1 MRRNKHVIL
10 IVALLAALPVLAV
23 TGCYHKTPE
32 QRAERVVQRLA
43 ATLELDTAQ
52 REKLEK
58 MKENFLAKR
67 SDMMKMRQETINDL
81 NEIMLSPQLD
91 QARLNARTEKIQAH
105 TSDLIRFISTEFAEL
120 HDMLTPEQRS
130 KLVEKMEKH
139 EQRARRW

>member
-1 MRRNKHVIL
+1 MRGNKHVI

-43 ATLELDTAQ
+43 TTLELDTAQ

-67 SDMMKMRQETINDL
+67 SDMVKMRQETMDEL
-81 NEIMLSPQLD
+81 NEIMMSPQLD
-91 QARLNARTEKIQAH
+91 QARLNART
-105 TSDLIRFISTEFAEL
+105 
-120 HDMLTPEQRS
+120 
-130 KLVEKMEKH
+130 
-139 EQRARRW
+139 

>member
-1 MRRNKHVIL
+1 MRGNKHVI

-43 ATLELDTAQ
+43 TTLELDAAQ

-67 SDMMKMRQETINDL
+67 SDMMKMRQETMNDL

-91 QARLNARTEKIQAH
+91 QARLNARTEKIQAQ
-105 TSDLIRFISTEFAEL
+105 TSDLIRFISTEFADL

-130 KLVEKMEKH
+130 KLVEEMEKH
-139 EQRARRW
+139 EQRAHRW